1 MRRACPPPS
10 RSRAPRPDKISHNVA
25 NAAQGSKVIVSIL
38 SDVAS
43 AATETRRS
51 AQTVLSASDSVE
63 AAAKSLRTEV
73 ETFLGKVS
81 A

>member
-1 MRRACPPPS
+1 M
-10 RSRAPRPDKISHNVA
+10 
-25 NAAQGSKVIVSIL
+25 IVSIL

-51 AQTVLSASDSVE
+51 AQTVLSASDLVE